1 MINIGKDEQL
11 ILWFAVDE
19 IKKTFKIFGILI
31 IFLHLQSL
39 SVEKNFLIV
48 IDAEKVEQLN
58 LWIAVDEIKKTFEIL
73 KKNQKDFVEIIFIYF
88 IQKFN

>member
-1 MINIGKDEQL
+1 MSNLSYDLLLMKLRKRLKFSGFWLFFFI
-11 ILWFAVDE
+11 
-19 IKKTFKIFGILI
+19 
-31 IFLHLQSL
+31 HSL

>member
-1 MINIGKDEQL
+1 M
-11 ILWFAVDE
+11 
-19 IKKTFKIFGILI
+19 
-31 IFLHLQSL
+31 
-39 SVEKNFLIV
+39 